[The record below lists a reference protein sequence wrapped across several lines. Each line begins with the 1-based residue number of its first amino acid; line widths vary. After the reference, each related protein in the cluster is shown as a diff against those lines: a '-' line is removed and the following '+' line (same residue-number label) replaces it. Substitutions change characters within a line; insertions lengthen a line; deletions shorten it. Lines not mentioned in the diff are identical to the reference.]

1 MIFRTFQWFNLTYL
15 FIFVFFTFFSN
26 KQYREKVQKRLQES
40 VGNLE
45 RKLQIEMKKGER
57 KKNNIICI
65 FAFIFFFS
73 NKFYIC
79 SIDVK
84 CKFNFSSLFWNR
96 FKFITLLH
104 YFIFYI
110 WIYRNKCILLNYFY
124 TFFKYISLFV
134 FISIIFI
141 LFISL

>member
-15 FIFVFFTFFSN
+15 LLSSFFSN
-26 KQYREKVQKRLQES
+26 NILKKCKRDCKNRCWWSREKIANRNEERREKR
-40 VGNLE
+40 
-45 RKLQIEMKKGER
+45 
-57 KKNNIICI
+57 IILYV
-65 FAFIFFFS
+65 FSHLFFFS